1 MSNEERKRELVER
14 VRALMDE
21 IPQPNPIT
29 RLSAFV
35 SVAVEASGLEW
46 RDGVKALLRYV
57 RTAMQA
63 SEARIVLCDDDG
75 DGSWWN
81 AEDGRRRND

>member
-1 MSNEERKRELVER
+1 MNNEDRKRELTER
-14 VRALMDE
+14 VRAMIDE
-21 IPQPNPIT
+21 MTQPNPIT

-46 RDGVKALLRYV
+46 RDGVLALVRYV

-63 SEARIVLCDDDG
+63 SEARIVLRDDDG